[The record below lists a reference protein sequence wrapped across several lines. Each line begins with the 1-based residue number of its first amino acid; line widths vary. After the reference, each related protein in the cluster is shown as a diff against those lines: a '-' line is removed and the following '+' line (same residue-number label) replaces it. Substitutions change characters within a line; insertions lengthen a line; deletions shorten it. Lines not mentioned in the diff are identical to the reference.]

1 MESISSAVK
10 QIIDS
15 SPFLH
20 EMLIQGILSYSNYA
34 QSILPTVSQMHGKE
48 AKVSAVVM
56 AIRRY
61 AEELRK
67 RDAEQTPVEL
77 KYEIVMKTNIY
88 ALNLS
93 RGAEI
98 MVKLGKLYDEVS
110 SSKGDFLNITLGNNE
125 VSISFSDKYLSLVES
140 LVHDEPVLY
149 RKNDLVALS
158 IVFAGDFMS
167 TPGIVYEAVR
177 KLAWEQVNVNEII
190 STLSELT
197 FVISREDSMKAFA
210 VLQSFLS
217 EQL

>member
-1 MESISSAVK
+1 
-10 QIIDS
+10 
-15 SPFLH
+15 
-20 EMLIQGILSYSNYA
+20 
-34 QSILPTVSQMHGKE
+34 
-48 AKVSAVVM
+48 
-56 AIRRY
+56 
-61 AEELRK
+61 
-67 RDAEQTPVEL
+67 
-77 KYEIVMKTNIY
+77 
-88 ALNLS
+88 
-93 RGAEI
+93 

-110 SSKGDFLNITLGNNE
+110 SSKGDFLNVTLGNNE

-149 RKNDLVALS
+149 RKSDLVALS

-217 EQL
+217 EQQ